1 MKKLLLLFTFLFTT
15 LVFSQQKNVA
25 FEITKVGTKYKKD
38 FIQKAFETAN
48 LCGNFYH
55 SVENDIVLDDG
66 SIVRLLSRKSL
77 KDKIIMP
84 DDCYVSDKTS
94 FDNIKWSISD
104 SGIIIRGYEVRPNKS
119 TIK

>member
-1 MKKLLLLFTFLFTT
+1 MKKLVLLFTVLFTT
-15 LVFSQQKNVA
+15 IMFSQQKNVT
-25 FEITKVGTKYKKD
+25 FEITKVGTKYNKE
-38 FIQKAFETAN
+38 FIQKAFESAN

-55 SVENDIVLDDG
+55 NSDNVIVLDDG
-66 SIVRLLSRKSL
+66 SVVKLYSGQNL
-77 KDKIIMP
+77 KNKITMP

-104 SGIIIRGYEVRPNKS
+104 GGIIIKGYEVRPNKS

>member
-1 MKKLLLLFTFLFTT
+1 MKKLLLLFTFLFTAIA
-15 LVFSQQKNVA
+15 FSQQKNVA
-25 FEITKVGTKYKKD
+25 FEITRVGTKYNKE

-55 SVENDIVLDDG
+55 NVDNDIILDDG
-66 SIVRLLSRKSL
+66 SIVRLLSGKKLRG
-77 KDKIIMP
+77 KIIMP

-104 SGIIIRGYEVRPNKS
+104 SGIIIKGYEVRPNKS
-119 TIK
+119 TVK

>member
-1 MKKLLLLFTFLFTT
+1 MKKLLLLFTFLFSTI
-15 LVFSQQKNVA
+15 VFSQQRNVA
-25 FEITKVGTKYKKD
+25 FEIIKVGTKYKKE
-38 FIQKAFETAN
+38 FIQKSFESAN

-55 SVENDIVLDDG
+55 NVDNDILLDDG
-66 SIVRLLSRKSL
+66 SLIRLFSRKNL
-77 KDKIIMP
+77 REKVAMP
-84 DDCYVSDKTS
+84 DDCYVSDKAS

>member
-1 MKKLLLLFTFLFTT
+1 MKKLLLLLTMFFTT
-15 LVFSQQKNVA
+15 MIFSQQKNVV
-25 FEITKVGTKYKKD
+25 FEVTKVGTKYNKD
-38 FIQKAFETAN
+38 FIQKAFQTAN

-55 SVENDIVLDDG
+55 NIDNDIVLDDG
-66 SIVRLLSRKSL
+66 SVVRLFSRKNL
-77 KDKIIMP
+77 KGKIIMT
-84 DDCYVSDKTS
+84 DDCYVSDRFS